1 MIEEILQF
9 VQRERVI
16 STIIMFTALQ
26 NTIIGAL
33 RIEPK
38 YKPELA
44 EEISEKLG
52 FTERG
57 VKGTV
62 TRMEKANLIG
72 NNKGIL
78 TLTKDGLISV
88 ETQSNEFEMSA
99 RLARGRRL

>member
-1 MIEEILQF
+1 
-9 VQRERVI
+9 
-16 STIIMFTALQ
+16 MFTGLQ

-44 EEISEKLG
+44 EEISKHLG

-57 VKGTV
+57 VKGSV
-62 TRMEKANLIG
+62 TRLEHARLIG

-78 TLTKDGLISV
+78 TLTKDGLVATESQGK
-88 ETQSNEFEMSA
+88 EYEMSA
-99 RLARGRRL
+99 RLTRGRRL